1 MASKILTPRPK
12 EDITHDLHFPSD
24 HAGLCKLYDKS
35 MNHVKNGL
43 EHNVYENGSLPE
55 RREFMANVLASRI
68 AGAKTG
74 RPGYDIVEQDGH
86 IGVQAPYSSGAL
98 SSEET
103 RRRSQQGLA
112 GVTDATRQARVKA
125 SMDRFPFQ
133 QELESESE
141 KDDMLPRV

>member
-43 EHNVYENGSLPE
+43 EHNVYENGSLSE

-74 RPGYDIVEQDGH
+74 RPGYDIVEQDGR
-86 IGVQAPYSSGAL
+86 IGVQAPYPSSAL

-103 RRRSQQGLA
+103 RK
-112 GVTDATRQARVKA
+112 ARVKA
-125 SMDRFPFQ
+125 SMDRFSFQ
-133 QELESESE
+133 QESESESE
-141 KDDMLPRV
+141 KDDMSPHI